1 MQSIMAFGSPT
12 LPPLGIYFQELSVS
26 ITTWRGC
33 VDNSCPIG
41 IFLFIWHNLVV
52 GRTRHGRTIPA
63 VAACGCGLVVR
74 RPLQLRHEGAA
85 SRSISWVLCVVSD
98 EQKVVHT
105 PLSQAPNIVVCYLRD
120 DSIRGFRRR
129 FVAADTIQI

>member
-1 MQSIMAFGSPT
+1 MR
-12 LPPLGIYFQELSVS
+12 LGIVQEGFGGNL
-26 ITTWRGC
+26 GC